1 MVTFKYITHVIL
13 FAIVVTVLAGC
24 DEPFIIPEHD
34 NTPPTVGC
42 SIFLHGEEIVL
53 TPGGTDIVRELNPNV
68 EHEISIAAI
77 GKDTNGG
84 VKSVCIHRESEWS
97 CTDGQYG
104 QLYQPNIPSQCSSDN
119 KRPGDKGK
127 QRRYAGDSF
136 IVPMG
141 DEICGQ
147 EGYKWTVTTGSISA
161 TAENYH
167 DGIAQT
173 VKFKYEVRAR

>member
-53 TPGGTDIVRELNPNV
+53 TPGDNDIVRELNPNT
-68 EHEISIAAI
+68 EHEISII
-77 GKDTNGG
+77 VKGTDTNGG
-84 VKSVCIHRESEWS
+84 VKSICILRESDLWCEK
-97 CTDGQYG
+97 DGYG
-104 QLYQPNIPSQCSSDN
+104 QHNHAEIPLQCSSDN
-119 KRPGDKGK
+119 KKPGDEGI
-127 QRRYAGDSF
+127 QTRIVVHSF
-136 IVPMG
+136 TVPMG

-173 VKFKYEVRAR
+173 VEFKYEVRAR